1 MRILLIMVFIFVS
14 LNANANSISML
25 FNQQLNPEMV
35 DENRLK
41 LLRAIELIER
51 TKIGGELKPFI
62 DELLQQDKIQI
73 TKLQLGHYGESGEG
87 CIVKD
92 GAYYYEGLFILLNDK
107 LNVEE
112 LASSLVHEVK
122 HYQMVK
128 ELVALSMNFP
138 VSVAGFEIAAFATQY
153 EFIAELDNLKLINS
167 QLMFTGDS
175 KIVSEIMHNAFKLRN
190 NWSEK
195 AYDKVYNQLVDYGY
209 PSVELNRIISQRTEE
224 NCFGMVASKPKK
236 SVTLESESIEN

>member
-1 MRILLIMVFIFVS
+1 VE
-14 LNANANSISML
+14 ANSISML
-25 FNQQLNPEMV
+25 FSQQGNSETV
-35 DENRLK
+35 DDNRLK
-41 LLRAIELIER
+41 LLKAIKLIEQTR
-51 TKIGGELKPFI
+51 VGAELKPFI

-92 GAYYYEGLFILLNDK
+92 GAYYYEGLFVLLNDK

-112 LASSLVHEVK
+112 LASALVHEVK

-167 QLMFTGDS
+167 QLMFTGDDEN
-175 KIVSEIMHNAFKLRN
+175 VSEIMSNAFKLRD

-195 AYDKVYNQLVDYGY
+195 NYQKVINQLIDFGY
-209 PSVELNRIISQRTEE
+209 PSAELSRIVSQRPVK
-224 NCFGMVASKPKK
+224 NCFGMIATEAGS
-236 SVTLESESIEN
+236 N

>member
-1 MRILLIMVFIFVS
+1 MVFIFVS

-62 DELLQQDKIQI
+62 DELLQQDKIQL

-87 CIVKD
+87 CVEKE
-92 GAYYYEGLFILLNDK
+92 GEYYYEGLFILLNDK

-122 HYQMVK
+122 HYQMIK
-128 ELVALSMNFP
+128 ELVALDLNFP
-138 VSVAGFEIAAFATQY
+138 VSVAGFEIAAFAIQY
-153 EFIAELDNLKLINS
+153 EFISELNSLNVINS
-167 QLMFTGDS
+167 QLMFAGDEGN
-175 KIVSEIMHNAFKLRN
+175 VSEIMHNAFKLRN
-190 NWSEK
+190 SWSEK
-195 AYDKVYNQLVDYGY
+195 DYERVFNQLVDFGY
-209 PSVELNRIISQRTEE
+209 PATELSRIVSQRSVKD
-224 NCFGMVASKPKK
+224 CFGMIMNKPRK
-236 SVTLESESIEN
+236 SQ